1 MKNMKRKNLF
11 ILCSLALFAASCSL
25 DYDPMDIY
33 SDVTEGVATDSV
45 TIVFKDKA
53 AVVSYRTTIH
63 DTYKNRQE
71 HWYLDMLL
79 LNESHAD
86 NAYAGSPGNETTP
99 FEVNSIEGSNT
110 NLNRDWT
117 RYMEDV
123 GIVNLFINNID
134 ACPDAALT
142 VVERAQYK
150 AEALIF
156 RSMIYFDMARIW
168 GNVPLI
174 TTTAGDITS
183 ETVADVYDS
192 YFPPQ
197 TSELEVYQ
205 QIEMDLLEALND
217 APDNDPNDK
226 TQFSKTVARTLLAK
240 IYAEKPL
247 RDYDKVIQYCDAVG
261 ADGIDLEND
270 YSTLFGIV
278 LTDPAQPVGQ
288 DNPAI
293 APITRN
299 SKEVIY
305 EAQYF
310 TGNGNW
316 LVWMLGRPLDDWTF
330 YFTWAKWITP
340 SRDLLKAFQ
349 DEGDTKRLNEAVV
362 WYDCEWS
369 IYYPANNYPFMYKY
383 RSAYSNMIKYRYADL
398 LLLKA
403 EALIMKDS
411 PDFAGAK
418 AIIDRIRQRAGL
430 NALLASATANKENI
444 LNALLKERRLELAME
459 GERWFDL
466 VRLDKVEE
474 VMNAVYAKDPGRP
487 AQRYPFT
494 QNSYKL
500 PIPQTVIDQ
509 NPNLVQ
515 NPGY

>member
-1 MKNMKRKNLF
+1 MKHKNLLIF
-11 ILCSLALFAASCSL
+11 ALCSLAFFAASCSL
-25 DYDPMDIY
+25 DYDPVDTY
-33 SDVTEGVATDSV
+33 SDVTEGISTDSE

-63 DTYKNRQE
+63 DRYRDRQE

-86 NAYAGSPGNETTP
+86 NAYAGSPNSETTP

-110 NLNRDWT
+110 NLLRDWT

-123 GIVNLFINNID
+123 GVVNLFINNID

-142 VVERAQYK
+142 DAERAQYK

-205 QIEMDLLEALND
+205 QIETDLLEAVLY
-217 APDNDPNDK
+217 APDNNPNDK
-226 TQFSKTVARTLLAK
+226 TQFSKTLARTLLTK

-247 RDYDKVIQYCDAVG
+247 RDYDKVISYCEAVG

-270 YSTLFGIV
+270 FSTLFGV
-278 LTDPAQPVGQ
+278 ELNDPSNPVGQ

-310 TGNGNW
+310 TGAGNW
-316 LVWMLGRPLDDWTF
+316 LSWMFGRTLENWTF
-330 YFTWAKWITP
+330 YFEWAKWITP

-349 DEGDTKRLNEAVV
+349 DEGDTKRLNETVV
-362 WYDCEWS
+362 WYDCGWS

-383 RSAYSNMIKYRYADL
+383 RSGYNNMIKYRYADL

-411 PDFAGAK
+411 PDLPGA
-418 AIIDRIRQRAGL
+418 ASIINRIRQRAGL
-430 NALLASATANKENI
+430 GNLPASATANKEAL
-444 LNALLKERRLELAME
+444 LNAYLKERRLELALE

-474 VMNAVYAKDPGRP
+474 VMNAVYAKDSGRP

>member
-1 MKNMKRKNLF
+1 MKRKNLL
-11 ILCSLALFAASCSL
+11 ILLCSVAFIAASCSL
-25 DYDPMDIY
+25 DYDPVDVY
-33 SDVTEGVATDSV
+33 SDITEGIATDSV
-45 TIVFKDKA
+45 IVVFKDKA
-53 AVVSYRTTIH
+53 AVLSYRTTIH
-63 DTYKNRQE
+63 DKYKNRQE

-79 LNESHAD
+79 LNESHSD
-86 NAYAGSPGNETTP
+86 NAYAGTVSNETTP
-99 FEVNSIEGSNT
+99 FEVNSIEGSSN
-110 NLNRDWT
+110 NLYRDWT

-123 GIVNLFINNID
+123 GIVNVLINNID
-134 ACPDAALT
+134 ACPDVALT
-142 VVERAQYK
+142 AAERTQYK

-183 ETVADVYDS
+183 ETIAEVYDS

-205 QIEMDLLEALND
+205 QIERDLLEALNN

-305 EAQYF
+305 EAQFF
-310 TGNGNW
+310 TGSANW
-316 LVWMLGRPLDDWTF
+316 VTWMFGRSLNNWTF
-330 YFTWAKWITP
+330 YFTWAKWICP
-340 SRDLLKAFQ
+340 SRDLIKAFQ
-349 DEGDTKRLNEAVV
+349 DEGDTKRLDESVV
-362 WYDCEWS
+362 WYSCGWS
-369 IYYPANNYPFMYKY
+369 TYYPSANYPFMYKC
-383 RSAYSNMIKYRYADL
+383 RSAYNSIIKYRYADL

-403 EALIMKDS
+403 EALIMKSS

-418 AIIDRIRQRAGL
+418 AIIDRIRQRANLG
-430 NALLASATANKENI
+430 ALPASVTANKETM
-444 LNALLKERRLELAME
+444 LNALLKERRLELAFE

-474 VMNAVYAKDPGRP
+474 VMNAVYAKDSGRP

-500 PIPQTVIDQ
+500 PIPQVVIDQ